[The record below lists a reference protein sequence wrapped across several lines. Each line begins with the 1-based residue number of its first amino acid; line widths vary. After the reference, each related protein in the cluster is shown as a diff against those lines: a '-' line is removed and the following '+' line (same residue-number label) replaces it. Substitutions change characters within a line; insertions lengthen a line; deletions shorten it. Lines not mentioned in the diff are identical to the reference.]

1 MSDLRILILEDVAAA
16 AELVE
21 RELRKGELDFTP
33 KMVSTREAFSR
44 ELTAF
49 APDLI
54 LSDYSL
60 PGFDGSEALS
70 IVRERCPE
78 VPFVF
83 VSGAI
88 GEELAIETL
97 KQGATDY
104 VLKQRMSRLVPSVRR
119 ALRETEER
127 ASRARAEEALRRSEE
142 RHRVLLE
149 INNAI
154 IANLDRKS
162 LFDAIAQALG
172 KILPFDRAALT
183 LLDPAKDSV
192 QVCALAAASL
202 PKHLIKIGTEFPRR
216 GSHLAQVFDQQQP
229 LIRRNLEKESRIG
242 LEEDLFE
249 AGIRSYVAVPLIAK
263 REVFGTLN
271 VASRSPD
278 AYSDAEAEFLMEVGQ
293 QVALA
298 VENTLAYE
306 EITQLKARLERENLY
321 LQEEIRTEHKFEEF
335 VGQSSSVKRVLK
347 AVETVAPTDASV
359 LILGETGTGKELVAR
374 AIHDLSPMKDR
385 ALVKVNCAALPSEL
399 IESEL
404 FGHEKG
410 AFTGAL
416 SRKIGRFELANGGT
430 IFLDEIGDLPLP
442 LQAKLL
448 RVLQEGEFERVGGTN
463 TIKVDV
469 RVIAATNRDL
479 ADEVR
484 EGNFRSDLYYRL
496 NVFPIEVPPL
506 RKRESDIPLL
516 VDFFLAK
523 YAKKLGK
530 HFEGV
535 SQETMQRLKKYPWPG
550 NVRELQNVVERATI
564 VATGPKVNIETSLD
578 LAPNIRAQASTPS
591 TLEEVER
598 AHILRVLEDTGWV
611 ISGEKGAATVLALHP
626 STLQSRMQK
635 LGIKRAKSMA

>member
-1 MSDLRILILEDVAAA
+1 M
-16 AELVE
+16 
-21 RELRKGELDFTP
+21 
-33 KMVSTREAFSR
+33 
-44 ELTAF
+44 
-49 APDLI
+49 
-54 LSDYSL
+54 
-60 PGFDGSEALS
+60 
-70 IVRERCPE
+70 
-78 VPFVF
+78 
-83 VSGAI
+83 
-88 GEELAIETL
+88 
-97 KQGATDY
+97 
-104 VLKQRMSRLVPSVRR
+104 
-119 ALRETEER
+119 
-127 ASRARAEEALRRSEE
+127 
-142 RHRVLLE
+142 
-149 INNAI
+149 
-154 IANLDRKS
+154 
-162 LFDAIAQALG
+162 
-172 KILPFDRAALT
+172 
-183 LLDPAKDSV
+183 
-192 QVCALAAASL
+192 
-202 PKHLIKIGTEFPRR
+202 
-216 GSHLAQVFDQQQP
+216 
-229 LIRRNLEKESRIG
+229 
-242 LEEDLFE
+242 
-249 AGIRSYVAVPLIAK
+249 AVPLIAK

-278 AYSDAEAEFLMEVGQ
+278 AYTDAEAELLMEVGQ

-335 VGQSSSVKRVLK
+335 VGQSSSIKRVLK

-469 RVIAATNRDL
+469 RVIAATNRDV

-496 NVFPIEVPPL
+496 NVFPLEILPL

-578 LAPNIRAQASTPS
+578 LGPNIRAQASTPS

>member
-1 MSDLRILILEDVAAA
+1 MLEDMATD
-16 AELVE
+16 AELIE
-21 RELRKGELDFTP
+21 RELRKEGFDFNT
-33 KMVSTREAFSR
+33 KLVATREAFIR
-44 ELTAF
+44 ELADF

-54 LSDYSL
+54 LADYSL
-60 PGFDGSEALS
+60 PGFDGIEALS
-70 IVRERCPE
+70 IARERCPE

-83 VSGAI
+83 VSGEI

-119 ALRETEER
+119 ALREAEER
-127 ASRARAEEALRRSEE
+127 ASRAQAEEALRRSEE

-149 INNAI
+149 INNAVV
-154 IANLDRKS
+154 ANLDRES
-162 LFDAIAQALG
+162 LFDAIAQAVGRLV
-172 KILPFDRAALT
+172 PFDRMSLA
-183 LLDPAKDSV
+183 LLDEERDVLQIHGLAGDDPARRFIPLGS
-192 QVCALAAASL
+192 
-202 PKHLIKIGTEFPRR
+202 EFSRR
-216 GSHLAQVFDQQQP
+216 GSHLAPVFDE
-229 LIRRNLEKESRIG
+229 RRPHMR
-242 LEEDLFE
+242 EDLKSGE
-249 AGIRSYVAVPLIAK
+249 RVGAEEELLKAGIRSYVAVPLMAK
-263 REVFGTLN
+263 REPFATLN
-271 VASRSPD
+271 VASRSPN
-278 AYSDAEAEFLMEVGQ
+278 AYSAADAEFLTEVGQ

-298 VENTLAYE
+298 VANMLAYE
-306 EITQLKARLERENLY
+306 EITHLKARLERENLY

-335 VGQSSSVKRVLK
+335 VGQSSSIKLVLK

-416 SRKIGRFELANGGT
+416 SHKLGRFELANGGT

-463 TIKVDV
+463 TIKVNV

-479 ADEVR
+479 AEEVR
-484 EGNFRSDLYYRL
+484 TGNFRSDLFYRL
-496 NVFPIEVPPL
+496 NVFPMEVPPL
-506 RKRESDIPLL
+506 RKRTGDIPLL
-516 VDFFLAK
+516 VIFFLTK

-530 HFEGV
+530 HFDGV
-535 SQETMQRLKKYPWPG
+535 SQATMQQLKKYPWPG
-550 NVRELQNVVERATI
+550 NVRELQNVIERAAI

-578 LAPNIRAQASTPS
+578 LGPNIGSQASTPS

-598 AHILRVLEDTGWV
+598 AHILRVLEVTGWV
-611 ISGEKGAATVLALHP
+611 ISGEKGAATVLGLHP

-635 LGIKRAKSMA
+635 LSIKRAKSMA